1 MGTPG
6 AWSTN
11 DPTDDYYYAL
21 NTFGPHYWFIVMD
34 MDCSQTQVY
43 LQQVIVIA
51 KDRTG
56 RHGTSQK
63 DCAARFYPVSMPRSV
78 F

>member
-21 NTFGPHYWFIVMD
+21 NTFGPHYWFFVME
-34 MDCSQTQVY
+34 MDCGQTQVHRFITSR
-43 LQQVIVIA
+43 QTQVM
-51 KDRTG
+51 KC
-56 RHGTSQK
+56 Q
-63 DCAARFYPVSMPRSV
+63 V
-78 F
+78 FVDSGKI

>member
-21 NTFGPHYWFIVMD
+21 NTFGPHYWFFVME
-34 MDCSQTQVY
+34 MDCSQTQV
-43 LQQVIVIA
+43 QVQYFQA
-51 KDRTG
+51 T
-56 RHGTSQK
+56 TS
-63 DCAARFYPVSMPRSV
+63 VEMPLFRG
-78 F
+78 